1 MTTIE
6 KFWNAIKTTLLGLGF
21 VAIIFGALAIGGYC
35 DTRYTQVAEV
45 LDVTPTETL
54 FIDPAGYV
62 WAVSDTDYHK
72 GQFVKL
78 YFFNNTTDY
87 TREDDEILKVK
98 PLDN

>member
-1 MTTIE
+1 MKKIRD
-6 KFWNAIKTTLLGLGF
+6 FAIG
-21 VAIIFGALAIGGYC
+21 IIFISALVFALAIGGYC

-62 WAVSDTDYHK
+62 WAVSDTNYHK

-87 TREDDEILKVK
+87 TRKDDEILKVK